1 MQNKTN
7 SFKPSM
13 QLNANLDVSND
24 SISIRHSDQYK
35 LRGPSPISNKINRS
49 EMAPRSRDVTPQKT
63 TYIRTPNEYS
73 PIPQRVLFNNL
84 NPQADQLSQ
93 QQRNLH
99 DSLLENFE
107 IISTK
112 FKILDAIDEI
122 RIDEE
127 NKSKKTALTA
137 EKTKSFE
144 RTADVFKR
152 TIPLRIREAFERQT
166 AEENEHAFEDLF
178 NKFIPDLEDNM
189 LKNVDMDRNTVA
201 VIYENDPQS
210 LVEDLGE
217 LLRVLPA
224 FLGEVKKENEILENS
239 LKQEFAKLKNKQGE
253 RIDRSKVEDERS
265 RAREIILMNADNLI

>member
-13 QLNANLDVSND
+13 QLNANFDVSND
-24 SISIRHSDQYK
+24 SISIQRSDQYK

-49 EMAPRSRDVTPQKT
+49 ELAPRSRDVTPKKT
-63 TYIRTPNEYS
+63 TYLRTPNEYS
-73 PIPQRVLFNNL
+73 PIPQRVFFNNL

-107 IISTK
+107 IISNK

-152 TIPLRIREAFERQT
+152 TIPLRIREAFESKT
-166 AEENEHAFEDLF
+166 AEENENAFEDLF
-178 NKFIPDLEDNM
+178 NVFIPDLEDNM

-210 LVEDLGE
+210 LIEDLGE

-224 FLGEVKKENEILENS
+224 FLGEVKKENEVLENS
-239 LKQEFAKLKNKQGE
+239 VKQEFAKLKNKQGE

-265 RAREIILMNADNLI
+265 RAREILLMNADNLI